1 LLLLYGSE
9 HLLTLSP
16 HPLLLC
22 SAITSI
28 DKTLEETQAIYNTV
42 NTVVTTTLTPAVD
55 AFNTSDPN
63 SMAEKAVKIVDNVLD
78 KLYDANRKVIVY
90 ELTMRDYTD
99 EYRGYLSYKTQAMS
113 GLFALPAL
121 FFILCIII
129 NYYCSKRSWHLC
141 CSMCVAYICLILFG
155 IVALVIST
163 LSVVTNLACDNRDWF
178 VHKVP
183 TKHMTV
189 NGADFTIGP
198 DTVNAILHCPAGINA
213 TADNNF
219 VDILGVGKIFNISK
233 QVDQGMAQVETMKSS
248 FTPDTSIRKGLAKLT
263 SVSNSST
270 FNVSKVAPI
279 GPFISQLES
288 FITTLPPQG
297 MSKTDTTAQ
306 QQLIDY
312 YFTSNQN
319 FFVDFQTQLTT
330 INTILGAATDVAPD
344 RTSYNFTT
352 IENFKQAD
360 VTPTTSK
367 YNINYAGTN
376 PAKVVYG
383 TAGDDVTLSNA
394 LQQTDGYT
402 TTLDAVIA
410 SNDVV
415 VANLTA
421 LLHIAYSIQTSIHLI
436 DGAQSAVMSGKDAI
450 NGSLWNM
457 LLDANDIA
465 DGLDNQLANIRSV
478 VAFTETVNDYTL
490 CGFIGDFYVNTVEGV
505 ICDQFQTS
513 LNMTWPCMITAI
525 LLLFL
530 IFATLACYVS
540 IIKGWWWWW
549 WE

>member
-1 LLLLYGSE
+1 MCHRIDTQLAYVIANVTMANNIKGWLTDQNNNGGADFTGHFPATTISPPGSSTTKAVTKGEDKKEEEEEEERLGCRRNRYSSCCDVDLVIAPAAPAPPVEIVRNRRRWRRCGCCCCCWLLLLYGSE

-306 QQLIDY
+306 QQLMRVLP
-312 YFTSNQN
+312 F
-319 FFVDFQTQLTT
+319 LHP
-330 INTILGAATDVAPD
+330 L
-344 RTSYNFTT
+344 
-352 IENFKQAD
+352 
-360 VTPTTSK
+360 PTT
-367 YNINYAGTN
+367 
-376 PAKVVYG
+376 
-383 TAGDDVTLSNA
+383 
-394 LQQTDGYT
+394 T
-402 TTLDAVIA
+402 TTTTPPLPTTTTTTTNHHHDELPPTKV
-410 SNDVV
+410 D
-415 VANLTA
+415 
-421 LLHIAYSIQTSIHLI
+421 YSI
-436 DGAQSAVMSGKDAI
+436 
-450 NGSLWNM
+450 
-457 LLDANDIA
+457 
-465 DGLDNQLANIRSV
+465 
-478 VAFTETVNDYTL
+478 E
-490 CGFIGDFYVNTVEGV
+490 
-505 ICDQFQTS
+505 
-513 LNMTWPCMITAI
+513 
-525 LLLFL
+525 
-530 IFATLACYVS
+530 
-540 IIKGWWWWW
+540 
-549 WE
+549 